1 MRTTM
6 PAAENAQ
13 LRVENEQLKEGLR
26 AILRD
31 VDRTQLVGLLDGQ
44 RLLRAHCHARDAIA
58 APGTHAMRV
67 ADAGVHDGEGTPGR
81 RSG

>member
-6 PAAENAQ
+6 LAAESAQ
-13 LRVENEQLKEGLR
+13 LRVENERLKEALR
-26 AILRD
+26 TILRD

-44 RLLRAHCHARDAIA
+44 RLLRAHCHARDALA
-58 APGTHAMRV
+58 EPGTHAVRV
-67 ADAGVHDGEGTPGR
+67 GEEGVHHGAGTPGR

>member
-6 PAAENAQ
+6 LAAENAQ
-13 LRVENEQLKEGLR
+13 LRVENERLKEALR

-58 APGTHAMRV
+58 EPGTHAMRV
-67 ADAGVHDGEGTPGR
+67 AEAGAHDRQATTGR